1 MDWLDSILE
10 YAIFSL
16 DVAFKTFVFL
26 ATFVLVGFVVHLLIM
41 VVWAICNYIWQF
53 IVNR

>member
-10 YAIFSL
+10 YAILSL
-16 DVAFKTFVFL
+16 DVAFKVFVFL
-26 ATFVLVGFVVHLLIM
+26 AAFVLVGFVVHLSIM
-41 VVWAICNYIWQF
+41 VVWAICNSIWQI